1 MKILSVNQMQQA
13 DQETIKNEPVSS
25 LNLMER
31 ASKKVFYWIQ
41 NYFNQN
47 STNNLINTEFHI
59 FCGIGNNGGDGL
71 VLARLLSN
79 FAFQINVYVVAFSDE
94 RSNDFKA
101 NFERIQEISN
111 IKIVE
116 IKTEE
121 DLKELEEKKSISKDN
136 QNEWIIDSIFGY
148 GLNRVP
154 EKVAAKTIKFINKH
168 SNKNIISIDIPSG
181 LFADENQSKQQQFDK
196 NLVIKATHTLTFQS
210 PKFSFFFDE
219 YSEFVGNFEV
229 LDIGLDKNFIQKV
242 ETQNYWLTVQK
253 IKQIYKPRTRTGH
266 KGTFGHA
273 LLIVG
278 SYGKMGAAQLSI
290 KATLKTGIG
299 LLSVRTPKCG
309 VDVLQTAIPEAMV
322 LVDDFNENNENSK
335 KTKKKNKYVLSS
347 FSGEAVEKLNEYK
360 TIGIGCGIGTE
371 EETQQLLLQILKN
384 VDYPIVIDADALN
397 MLAKNRTHS
406 NNTENDTKNNN
417 TDWLDFVPKN
427 SILTP
432 HPKEFER
439 LFGKTSTVEKR
450 HELLRELA
458 QKHQL
463 CILLKGSFSALA
475 LPNGAIYHSSFGDIG
490 MATGGSGDVLTGIL
504 TSLLAQGYSSEESLL
519 FGVFLHG
526 KAGELAAKNK
536 SSESML
542 PSDLIEEIGNVFK
555 MI

>member
-1 MKILSVNQMQQA
+1 MKILSANQMALA
-13 DQETIKNEPVSS
+13 DQETIKNEPISS
-25 LNLMER
+25 LDLMER
-31 ASKKVFYWIQ
+31 ASKKAFYWIQ
-41 NYFNQN
+41 NYFGQ
-47 STNNLINTEFHI
+47 NLINTEFHI

-71 VLARLLSN
+71 VIARLLSN
-79 FAFQINVYVVAFSDE
+79 FAFQINIYVVVFSDK
-94 RSNDFKA
+94 RSKDFEA

-121 DLKELEEKKSISKDN
+121 DLKKLSISQNN
-136 QNEWIIDSIFGY
+136 QNEWIIDAIFGY

-154 EKVAAKTIKFINKH
+154 EKIAAKTIQFINQN
-168 SNKNIISIDIPSG
+168 SNKNVISNVISLDIPSG
-181 LFADENQSKQQQFDK
+181 LFADENQSKEQHFDK
-196 NLVIKATHTLTFQS
+196 NLTIKATHTLTFQS
-210 PKFSFFFDE
+210 PKLSFFFDE

-229 LDIGLDKNFIQKV
+229 LDIGLNKNFIEK
-242 ETQNYWLTVQK
+242 TDSQNYWLTTQK

-278 SYGKMGAAQLSI
+278 SFGKMGAAQLSV
-290 KATLKTGIG
+290 KAALRSGIG

-309 VDVLQTAIPEAMV
+309 VVPLQTAIPEAMI
-322 LVDDFNENNENSK
+322 LVDDFDQKNKKSK
-335 KTKKKNKYVLSS
+335 KENKTFLST
-347 FSGEAVEKLNEYK
+347 FSDELLEKMKDYK

-371 EETQQLLLQILKN
+371 EKTQGMFLHLLKSI
-384 VDYPIVIDADALN
+384 DYPIVIDADALN
-397 MLAKNRTHS
+397 ILAKNR
-406 NNTENDTKNNN
+406 NYENDDK
-417 TDWLDFVPKN
+417 DWLDFVPKN

-439 LFGKTSTVEKR
+439 LFGKTSSAEER
-450 HELLRELA
+450 HRLLRNLA
-458 QKHQL
+458 KEYQL

-475 LPNGAIYHSSFGDIG
+475 LPNGDIYHSSFGDIG

-504 TSLLAQGYSSEESLL
+504 TSLLAQSYDSEESLL
-519 FGVFLHG
+519 LGVFLHG

-542 PSDLIEEIGNVFK
+542 PSDLIEELGNIFK
-555 MI
+555 TT

>member
-1 MKILSVNQMQQA
+1 MKILSANQMRQA
-13 DQETIKNEPVSS
+13 DQETIKNEPISS

-31 ASKKVFYWIQ
+31 ASKKAFYWIQ
-41 NYFNQN
+41 NYFSQ
-47 STNNLINTEFHI
+47 SLRSDLINAEFHI

-79 FAFQINVYVVAFSDE
+79 FAFQINVYVVVFSDK
-94 RSNDFKA
+94 RSKDFEA

-121 DLKELEEKKSISKDN
+121 DLKKISISQTSQKD
-136 QNEWIIDSIFGY
+136 WIIDAIFGY
-148 GLNRVP
+148 GLNRMP
-154 EKVAAKTIKFINKH
+154 EKIAAKTIEFINEFTNTN
-168 SNKNIISIDIPSG
+168 SNKNVISNIISLDIPSG
-181 LFADENQSKQQQFDK
+181 LFADENQSKEQHFDK
-196 NLVIKATHTLTFQS
+196 NLTIKATHTLTFQN
-210 PKFSFFFDE
+210 PKLSFFFDE
-219 YSEFVGNFEV
+219 YSEFVGDFEV
-229 LDIGLDKNFIQKV
+229 LDIGLDRNFIDQLDS
-242 ETQNYWLTVQK
+242 QNYWLTTQK
-253 IKQIYKPRTRTGH
+253 VKQIYKPRTRTGH

-278 SYGKMGAAQLSI
+278 SYGKIGAAQLSA
-290 KATLKTGIG
+290 KAALRSGVG
-299 LLSVRTPKCG
+299 LLSIRTPKCG
-309 VDVLQTAIPEAMV
+309 VIPLQSSVPEAMI
-322 LVDDFNENNENSK
+322 LVDDFD
-335 KTKKKNKYVLSS
+335 TKKSKTKNKYILDS
-347 FSGEAVEKLNEYK
+347 FSNKLLDKLPNYK

-371 EETQQLLLQILKN
+371 KQTQKVLLQVLKEIN
-384 VDYPIVIDADALN
+384 YPIVIDADALN
-397 MLAKNRTHS
+397 ILSQNR
-406 NNTENDTKNNN
+406 NYENDD
-417 TDWLDFVPKN
+417 TDWLYFVPKN

-439 LFGKTSTVEKR
+439 LFGKTKTVEER
-450 HELLRELA
+450 HRLLKKLA
-458 QKHQL
+458 QKHQF

-475 LPNGAIYHSSFGDIG
+475 LPNGDIYHSTFGDIG

-519 FGVFLHG
+519 LGVFLHG

-542 PSDLIEEIGNVFK
+542 PSDLIDELGNVFK

>member
-1 MKILSVNQMQQA
+1 MKILSANQMQQA

-25 LNLMER
+25 LSLMER
-31 ASKKVFYWIQ
+31 ASKKAFYWIQ
-41 NYFNQN
+41 NYFAQ
-47 STNNLINTEFHI
+47 NLINTEFHV

-79 FAFQINVYVVAFSDE
+79 FAFQINVYVVVFSDK
-94 RSNDFKA
+94 RSSDFET
-101 NFERIQEISN
+101 NFEKVKAISN
-111 IKIVE
+111 VQLIE
-116 IKTEE
+116 LKTEE
-121 DLKELEEKKSISKDN
+121 DIEKIAIPKNS
-136 QNEWIIDSIFGY
+136 QNDWIIDCIFGY

-154 EKVAAKTIKFINKH
+154 EKVAAKTIKFINES
-168 SNKNIISIDIPSG
+168 SNKNVISIDIPSG
-181 LFADENQSKQQQFDK
+181 LFADENQSAANHFDK
-196 NLVIKATHTLTFQS
+196 NLVVKAAHTLTFQS
-210 PKFSFFFDE
+210 PKLSFFFDE

-229 LDIGLDKNFIQKV
+229 LDIGLDKNFI
-242 ETQNYWLTVQK
+242 ENNDSQNYWLTTQK

-273 LLIVG
+273 LLVVG
-278 SYGKMGAAQLSI
+278 SYGKIGAAQLSV
-290 KATLKTGIG
+290 KATLRTGIG

-309 VDVLQTAIPEAMV
+309 VIPLQTAIPEAMI
-322 LVDDFNENNENSK
+322 LVDDFDK
-335 KTKKKNKYVLSS
+335 KKKKNKS
-347 FSGEAVEKLNEYK
+347 FLETFSDKLLEKLNDYK

-371 EETQQLLLQILKN
+371 DETQKLLLQILKTI
-384 VDYPIVIDADALN
+384 DYPIVIDADALN
-397 MLAKNRTHS
+397 ILAKNR
-406 NNTENDTKNNN
+406 NYENDDA
-417 TDWLDFVPKN
+417 DWLDFVPKN

-439 LFGKTSTVEKR
+439 LFGKTKTVEER
-450 HELLRELA
+450 HRLLRKLV
-458 QKHQL
+458 QKYQF

-475 LPNGAIYHSSFGDIG
+475 LPNGDIYHSSFGDIG

-519 FGVFLHG
+519 LGVFLHG

-542 PSDLIEEIGNVFK
+542 PSDLIEELGNVFN